1 MSTSPLRPQVLIS
14 IQRLVC
20 SDLCCKPWD
29 VVSLH
34 KHCLERKLWG
44 LDWSMW
50 RDWVPL
56 LFFFIMFKDEIPF
69 IFLVIKP
76 DFHFKSKQRE
86 KSNRVPSIP
95 MAGCMYC
102 GHILELWMRKQTS
115 FFYLCDSI
123 SRKKNPSS
131 IIRVKKWVAMMLPAS
146 KGVSLSFF
154 FPETMV
160 WISVF

>member
-1 MSTSPLRPQVLIS
+1 MLIS

-86 KSNRVPSIP
+86 ESNRVPSIP

-102 GHILELWMRKQTS
+102 GHILELWVRKQTS

-123 SRKKNPSS
+123 SRKKIPHLLSESRNESQWCSPLQ
-131 IIRVKKWVAMMLPAS
+131 KEFLC
-146 KGVSLSFF
+146 LSFF
-154 FPETMV
+154 LKQWFESLCFNLQ
-160 WISVF
+160 ILS